1 MKFIAH
7 SIQMSDTYTVLSV
20 VVRIKKVN
28 ELKLWK
34 ICLRRHDKKKK
45 KKCLSRYCLKCA
57 KPRNTLLHLA
67 STQNKGK

>member
-1 MKFIAH
+1 MKFNAH

-45 KKCLSRYCLKCA
+45 KMFITVLFKMRKTA
-57 KPRNTLLHLA
+57 
-67 STQNKGK
+67 